1 MKTEYEKAID
11 AQEPV
16 AWVERAVGQ
25 TDQKF
30 ADEQGMTDHKFR
42 QLLAEATAGA
52 LPDEVRGLVGFLIEG
67 RVKQLVFVAEL
78 DDCQVLD
85 AIFTQDERCNR
96 YVMVGALEALKRD
109 YMRGEIRS
117 RIEYVEA
124 DGDD

>member
-1 MKTEYEKAID
+1 MVIDEKEVMRLAD
-11 AQEPV
+11 
-16 AWVERAVGQ
+16 
-25 TDQKF
+25 DQ
-30 ADEQGMTDHKFR
+30 AAARTTSMTDHKFR
-42 QLLAEATAGA
+42 QLLAEATVGA
-52 LPDEVRGLVGFLIEG
+52 LPDEVRDLVGFLIEG

-96 YVMVGALEALKRD
+96 YVMVGALEVLKRD